1 MASAP
6 LRSYVWQSPLGSL
19 SLWAWG
25 DSLVRIGFP
34 GHNDLIEGGW
44 AERYFAMQPIPA
56 SSDEALFD
64 LAISQFEDYFVARR
78 RSFELPIALFGT
90 PFQKQVWQAV
100 SAVAW
105 GQTSTYRTIAEQVG
119 KPLAV
124 RAVGAANGANPLSII
139 VPCHRIVGSDGK
151 LHGYGGGI
159 ERKERLLALERAA

>member
-1 MASAP
+1 MAYAS
-6 LRSYVWQSPLGSL
+6 LRRCVWQSPLGPL

-25 DSLVRIGFP
+25 DELVRVGFP
-34 GHNDLIEGGW
+34 DHNDLIEAGW
-44 AERYFAMQPIPA
+44 AQRYFATQPIPA
-56 SSDEALFD
+56 ACDEALFRA
-64 LAISQFEDYFVARR
+64 AIAQFADYFAARR
-78 RSFELPIALFGT
+78 RVFDLPIALYGT
-90 PFQKQVWQAV
+90 EFQKQVWQAV
-100 SAVAW
+100 STVAW
-105 GQTSTYRTIAEQVG
+105 GQTSTYRAIAEQIG

>member
-6 LRSYVWQSPLGSL
+6 LRYCVWQSPFGPL

-25 DSLVRIGFP
+25 DALVRVGFP

-44 AERYFAMQPIPA
+44 AQRYFATQPIPA
-56 SSDEALFD
+56 ACDEALFR
-64 LAISQFEDYFVARR
+64 LAISQFEEYLATRR
-78 RSFELPIALFGT
+78 RIFDLPISLFGT
-90 PFQKQVWQAV
+90 AFQKQVWQAV
-100 SAVAW
+100 SEVAW
-105 GQTSTYRTIAEQVG
+105 GQTTTYGNIAEQIG

-159 ERKERLLALERAA
+159 ERKERLLALERAV